1 MTDLLL
7 ILAALLSFVFG
18 WNNSSFLIGNLS
30 GSGMLT
36 VRASILLS
44 VCGLLIGVVLEGS
57 KMLKSLSGALAP
69 TPSVYGLE
77 VTFAVSILVVVALTI
92 SNLPASV
99 SAAMVGAFLG
109 VASGLQLRVNSGQA
123 FFVISFWFVAALLA
137 FFVALGIHRLLSRAV
152 TNFSLLAVDSVNRVG
167 LVATSLAVAYTLG
180 ANNIGLIYGTAL
192 GGLGT
197 SDTLLVAVGLTLF
210 ALVGAALLGKGS
222 VSGTLGDKMLALT
235 PQGVLAAFLSSAL
248 LVWIGTQF
256 AIPMSISY
264 CLLGGM
270 LGSAYSTKVTVL
282 NRRLAIESVAT
293 WIVTPLVAFMIA
305 LAVISIS

>member
-30 GSGMLT
+30 GSGTLT

-44 VCGLLIGVVLEGS
+44 ISGLLIGVLLEGS

-69 TPSVYGLE
+69 TPSAYGLE
-77 VTFAVSILVVVALTI
+77 VTFAVSLVVTVALTI

-109 VASGLQLRVNSGQA
+109 VASGSLLHVNSGQA
-123 FFVISFWFVAALLA
+123 YLVISFWFVAPLLT
-137 FFVALGIHRLLSRAV
+137 FFVALGLHRFLSRLVSNLSLLS
-152 TNFSLLAVDSVNRVG
+152 VDSINRVG
-167 LVATSLAVAYTLG
+167 VIATSLAVAYTLG

-192 GGLGT
+192 GGVET
-197 SDTLLVAVGLTLF
+197 TNTPFVAVGLTLF
-210 ALVGAALLGKGS
+210 AIAGAALLGRRN

-235 PQGVLAAFLSSAL
+235 PQGVLAAFFSSAL
-248 LVWIGTQF
+248 LVWIGTQLE
-256 AIPMSISY
+256 IPMSISY

-270 LGSAYSTKVTVL
+270 LGSAYSTKVIVI
-282 NRRLAIESVAT
+282 NGRLAFESIGT
-293 WIVTPLVAFMIA
+293 WVVTPVAAFLVAFA
-305 LAVISIS
+305 LVRA